1 MRSRLVLALLIAA
14 AVIRADD
21 QPNHFVVLSM
31 PMGKDDY
38 RFSLL
43 SAADYWD
50 LVKRAHGYVGRPP
63 RGIPGTGYLPDASA
77 LKRSIATWV
86 PEGSTIEWR
95 GWEDTCYPPQP
106 LIDDI
111 RAFAASRH
119 IDVRIQRADEAE
131 IKLRVQKLVDRHAT
145 LSEAAAEFGT
155 PQLMTRSQVTEQLQR
170 IPVEDKRGREL
181 WQRLA
186 QYPKTLCFSPGE
198 LHLYVFLDDAG
209 GVVAYYYLFNECE

>member
-50 LVKRAHGYVGRPP
+50 LVKRAPGYVGKPP
-63 RGIPGTGYLPDASA
+63 RGIPGTGYLPDALA
-77 LKRSIATWV
+77 LKKSITTWV
-86 PEGSTIEWR
+86 PGGSTIEWR

-119 IDVRIQRADEAE
+119 IDVRIQRANEAE
-131 IKLRVQKLVDRHAT
+131 IKLRVQKLVERHAT
-145 LSEAAAEFGT
+145 DLDAVFAAMLCLKGT
-155 PQLMTRSQVTEQLQR
+155 V
-170 IPVEDKRGREL
+170 GRVAHAL
-181 WQRLA
+181 RRVGWIAKNPSVARA
-186 QYPKTLCFSPGE
+186 AR
-198 LHLYVFLDDAG
+198 AG
-209 GVVAYYYLFNECE
+209 